1 MAKQKKWQQGKKIR
15 NYKKLQGIISI
26 LFFTIK
32 EQWINKQ
39 KNI

>member
-1 MAKQKKWQQGKKIR
+1 MIKHSLSIKEKD
-15 NYKKLQGIISI
+15 KKLQGIISI

-39 KNI
+39 KII